1 MNTNEPQ
8 ILMTRKHL
16 AKADHVSSTG
26 ITQRPRS
33 ESPQN
38 NIRGFPRFIQWSV
51 HFTQIALYRLGVLH
65 DSREPLP
72 TFAAAASLDLPN
84 DQSCQSKA
92 IDPFSRG
99 RVYSL
104 EVGASVNALTR

>member
-72 TFAAAASLDLPN
+72 TFPPPPASTYRMTNRASL
-84 DQSCQSKA
+84 
-92 IDPFSRG
+92 R
-99 RVYSL
+99 R
-104 EVGASVNALTR
+104 LTRFLGGGYTP